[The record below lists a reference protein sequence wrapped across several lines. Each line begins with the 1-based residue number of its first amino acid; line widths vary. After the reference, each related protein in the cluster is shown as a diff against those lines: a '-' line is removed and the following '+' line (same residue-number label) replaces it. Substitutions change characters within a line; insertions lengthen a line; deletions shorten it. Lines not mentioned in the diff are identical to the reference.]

1 MLSFQFTESAGGIR
15 AIAQV
20 NPGSP
25 DGRVVLGTTRNH
37 IMVGSLQNKFEYVL
51 QGHCSELWA
60 LAAHPTDLGFAT
72 AGYDQHV
79 MFWRAEDHKLLW
91 KVDVEVR
98 LENPLLNIIFVKF
111 LLS

>member
-1 MLSFQFTESAGGIR
+1 M
-15 AIAQV
+15 

-25 DGRVVLGTTRNH
+25 DGQVVLGTTRNH

-51 QGHCSELWA
+51 HGHCSELWA
-60 LAAHPTDLGFAT
+60 LAAHPTELGFAT

-91 KVDVEVR
+91 KVNVEVCK
-98 LENPLLNIIFVKF
+98 LIHLFYFFFKLSPLSMVDEWV
-111 LLS
+111 LSHFRS